1 MPDGAS
7 LVGPSETRRMS
18 PLDHAAPRNSD
29 LEAALAEAR
38 EAYAVARPRSAA
50 IHARARQVMPGGN
63 TRTVLFYTPFPTAM
77 ARGEGCRLWD
87 VDGREYLDLLGE
99 YTAGLF
105 GHSEKRILDA
115 VKDALDRG
123 INFAAVGEKEAEL
136 AALIVGRF
144 PSIEVVR
151 FTNSGTEANL
161 MALAAARGATGRVKT
176 MVMRGGYHGG
186 VLTFATE
193 QNAVNVPIPLAFT
206 DYNDPAAA
214 TRDILAEGD
223 QLAAVLVEPMLGS
236 GGCIPATR
244 DFLVALREATR
255 RTGAVLIFDEVMTS
269 RHGPGGLQARTGVI
283 PDLTTLGK
291 YMAGGMSFGA
301 FGGRRE
307 VMEVFDGHRPGTL
320 PHAGTFNNNVWSMAA
335 GCVAMGAIFDA
346 AAAEALFARGE
357 ALRQA
362 LNGVC
367 ARAGA
372 AMQFT
377 GVGSM
382 LTVHFR
388 GGAIDRPYKPDAA
401 EDGLRELFF
410 FDMLA
415 AGIYLA
421 RRGMVALSLPVT
433 DADGAR
439 YVAAVEEFVA
449 ARRPLLGGA

>member
-1 MPDGAS
+1 MTP
-7 LVGPSETRRMS
+7 P
-18 PLDHAAPRNSD
+18 PLDAAAAAPPRNSD
-29 LEAALAEAR
+29 LDAALEEAR
-38 EAYAVARPRSAA
+38 QGYAAARPRSAA
-50 IHARARQVMPGGN
+50 IHDRARTLLAGGN

-87 VDGREYLDLLGE
+87 VDGHEYLDLLGE

-105 GHSEKRILDA
+105 GHSERRILDA

-123 INFAAVGEKEAEL
+123 INLAAVGEKEAEL

-144 PSIEVVR
+144 PSIELVR

-161 MALAAARGATGRVKT
+161 MALAAARGFTGRVKT
-176 MVMRGGYHGG
+176 LVMRGGYHGG

-193 QNAVNVPIPLAFT
+193 HNAVNVPIPLAFA
-206 DYNDPAAA
+206 DYNDAAGA
-214 TRDILAEGD
+214 ARAILAEGD
-223 QLAAVLVEPMLGS
+223 RLAAVLVEPMLGS

-244 DFLVALREATR
+244 EFLDALRDATR
-255 RTGAVLIFDEVMTS
+255 QTGAVLIFDEVMTS
-269 RHGPGGLQARTGVI
+269 RHGAGGLQARTGVI

-301 FGGRRE
+301 FGGRAE
-307 VMEVFDGHRPGTL
+307 IMAVFDGHRPGAL

-335 GCVAMGAIFDA
+335 GCVAMGDIFDA
-346 AAAEALFARGE
+346 ATAEALFARGE
-357 ALRQA
+357 ALRLA

-367 ARAGA
+367 ARAGV
-372 AMQFT
+372 AMRFT
-377 GVGSM
+377 GLGSM

-388 GGAIDRPYKPDAA
+388 PGPIDRPYRASAA

-410 FDMLA
+410 LDMLA

-433 DADGAR
+433 DADCAR

-449 ARRPLLGGA
+449 ARRPLLA